1 MVALKAPREF
11 IKKRVPKNVPD
22 YLIYEI
28 INGKP
33 VYYKGYKDVLKKT
46 KQAAAIMG
54 TSSLQWKIIEYLLHL
69 VFTKLGIQKY
79 HVASGEAGLHLDHRN
94 NLAGDILIFKKEQ
107 IPSAAIGV
115 KYAAVPAMVHIE
127 VDVMADTENSS
138 DFEYLQTK
146 IDKLLD
152 FGTGKIIWIFSAS
165 KKVLVV
171 TQEKTW
177 HWYGLSETVNLYG
190 AIDFNIGNFLL
201 AEGIEF

>member
-1 MVALKAPREF
+1 MVALEAPKGF
-11 IKKRVPKNVPD
+11 IKKRTPKNVPD

-46 KQAAAIMG
+46 KQAAEIMG
-54 TSSLQWKIIEYLLHL
+54 SSSLQWMILSYLTNLIH
-69 VFTKLGIQKY
+69 TQLGIKEY
-79 HVASGEAGLHLDHRN
+79 RVATNEAGLHIDHRN

-107 IPSAAIGV
+107 IPAAAIGV

-152 FGTGKIIWIFSAS
+152 FGTAKIIWIFSAS

-177 HWYGLSETVNLYG
+177 HWYGLSETVNLHG
-190 AIDFNIGNFLL
+190 AIDFNIGQFLL

>member
-1 MVALKAPREF
+1 MVALKAPKEF
-11 IKKRVPKNVPD
+11 IKKRTPKNVPD

-33 VYYKGYKDVLKKT
+33 IYYKGYKEVLKKN
-46 KQAAAIMG
+46 KQAAAILG
-54 TSSLQWKIIEYLLHL
+54 SSSLQWKIIEYLLHL

-107 IPSAAIGV
+107 IPATAIGV
-115 KYAAVPAMVHIE
+115 KYAAVPALVHIE
-127 VDVMADTENSS
+127 VDVMADTEDSS

-152 FGTGKIIWIFSAS
+152 FGTDKIIWIFSAS

-177 HWYGLSETVNLYG
+177 HWYGLSETVNLHE
-190 AIDFNIGNFLL
+190 AVDFNIGQFLQ

>member
-1 MVALKAPREF
+1 MVALEAPKKS
-11 IKKRVPKNVPD
+11 IKKRIPKNVPE

-28 INGKP
+28 IDGRP
-33 VYYKGYKDVLKKT
+33 VYYKGYKEVLKKN

-54 TSSLQWKIIEYLLHL
+54 TSSLQWKIISFMLRIIFKNFPENA
-69 VFTKLGIQKY
+69 FE
-79 HVASGEAGLHLDHRN
+79 VATNEAGLHIDHRN

-107 IPSAAIGV
+107 IPASAIGV
-115 KYAAVPAMVHIE
+115 KYAAVPALVHIE

-177 HWYGLSETVNLYG
+177 HWYGLSETVNLHG
-190 AIDFNIGNFLL
+190 AIDFNIGQFLL

>member
-1 MVALKAPREF
+1 MVALKAPKEF
-11 IKKRVPKNVPD
+11 IKKRTPKNVPD

-33 VYYKGYKDVLKKT
+33 VYYKGYKEVIKKN
-46 KQAAAIMG
+46 KQAAEIMG
-54 TSSLQWKIIEYLLHL
+54 TSSLQWKIISYLLRIIFRNFPEN
-69 VFTKLGIQKY
+69 VY
-79 HVASGEAGLHLDHRN
+79 EVATNEAGVHIDHRN

-107 IPSAAIGV
+107 IPAASIGI
-115 KYAAVPAMVHIE
+115 KYTAVPAMVHIE

-152 FGTGKIIWIFSAS
+152 FGTNKIIWIFSAS

-177 HWYGLSETVNLYG
+177 HWFGLSETVNLHE
-190 AIDFNIGNFLL
+190 AVDFNIGEYLH

>member
-1 MVALKAPREF
+1 MVALKAPKEF
-11 IKKRVPKNVPD
+11 IKKRTPKNVPD

-33 VYYKGYKDVLKKT
+33 IYYKGYKEVLKKN
-46 KQAAAIMG
+46 KQAAAILG
-54 TSSLQWKIIEYLLHL
+54 SSSLQWKIIEYLLHL

-107 IPSAAIGV
+107 IPATAIGV
-115 KYAAVPAMVHIE
+115 KYAAVPALVHIE
-127 VDVMADTENSS
+127 VDVMADTEDSS

-152 FGTGKIIWIFSAS
+152 FGTDKIIWIFSAS

-177 HWYGLSETVNLYG
+177 HWYGLSETVNLHG
-190 AIDFNIGNFLL
+190 ATDFNIGNFLL